1 MSDILRLIAGGLL
14 ALISCYIGLLVKRRY
29 KSREAFYTR
38 SVAFIKY
45 LKSEMT
51 LKKTPIPDVVDNFT
65 SGQKGD
71 FDRMLKECID
81 EIKAGNDYQTIYDK
95 VGISALKAE
104 EKKEIVSFLC
114 ALGKST
120 LDDQLSL
127 INAYNLT
134 FEQRRDKC
142 AKDSKQLGSMYFK
155 LCVLLGLA
163 IILILA

>member
-14 ALISCYIGLLVKRRY
+14 ALISCYFGLLIKRRY
-29 KSREAFYTR
+29 KSREDFYVR
-38 SVAFIKY
+38 SVAFIKH
-45 LKSEMT
+45 LKSEIS
-51 LKKTPIPDVVDNFT
+51 LKKTPIPDIVDNFIN
-65 SGQKGD
+65 GQKGE
-71 FDRMLKECID
+71 FDRVLKESIA
-81 EIKAGNDYQTIYDK
+81 EIKDGKDYQTVYDK
-95 VGISALKAE
+95 VGISILKAE
-104 EKKEIVSFLC
+104 EKKEIISFLC

-127 INAYNLT
+127 INSYNIT

-163 IILILA
+163 IILILV